1 MKTIIRSAG
10 NKSLITSEK
19 STVRRSLISRLFSSV
34 KSLLKLALL
43 ILIITAI
50 AVTFI
55 INTSGDEHYL
65 SPLPLVSNNPLV
77 VNDITQ
83 LNAIHVAKI
92 IKPTLSSEI
101 IQAINNSTGPISIG
115 GGRFSMG
122 GQVAFAD
129 SLHIDMR
136 DFNKILALD
145 VANKTITVQPG
156 ITWRDIQTVIDKEN
170 LAIKIMQTY
179 ANFTVG
185 GSLSVNV
192 HGRYI
197 GEGPLISSVLSM
209 KVVLASGEEL
219 FISREENS
227 AIFYA
232 VIGGYG
238 GIGVITEA
246 TLSLADNTVIERS
259 TQVMPVVDYAQHFAK
274 NVRNNTDVVFHNG
287 DLYPPDYDTVRDI
300 TWVTS
305 RQQPTETDRLRAQG
319 ADYKWERIAAEFV
332 GNYAIGKSIR
342 QHIIDPLYY
351 AKDKVVWRN
360 WEASYDV
367 RELEPKSRKDSTYV
381 LREYFVP
388 VDKFDQF
395 VPIMKNI
402 FLKHDAN
409 IINVSIRHA
418 HSAPENMLSWARNE
432 MFAFVVYYLQG
443 TDKAAIEQVGVWS
456 KAMIDAVIA
465 VNGSYYLPYQIF
477 ASKAQFHQAYPRA
490 DEFFAIKAELDPDN
504 RFTNQLWQ
512 RYYQL
517 DSPQRDEVIINTL
530 SGGLTIYEAKKQLG
544 QYFRAEEQ
552 TMLTIP
558 EWYLVFNPL
567 EYAQYLAGDSNRE
580 PAENNNPS
588 NFPFMASIDEYW
600 RQYDRVVALGASYE
614 QDNDEYITMLQVIG
628 ISTTVEY
635 MYKSLYENTIG
646 RFTYWTTDGNKTT
659 EDITIAR
666 AHKAYSDL
674 IFQQAWYK
682 FDFGYWI
689 DEIWWQSDFFGPNFI
704 RKLERKLF
712 FTIEFSIK
720 SGYAKLIEF
729 ASGVSYEASDG
740 LIYLIVDIAPEKIKL
755 IPDRIQVLAS
765 ENNQHL
771 LSIPRWGPFTE
782 LLPELISQGANIIEI
797 SGNKNIAVSYLIP
810 TAEPA
815 IINTGIKLFD
825 SVMVSNNQVKRSV
838 KLVKVTELRRL
849 LQELKIKGAQLEH
862 LYDY

>member
-1 MKTIIRSAG
+1 MKTIIRNDVNTG
-10 NKSLITSEK
+10 LTKVIVK
-19 STVRRSLISRLFSSV
+19 RSFDFI
-34 KSLLKLALL
+34 KNLLKLLL
-43 ILIITAI
+43 LMLIITAI
-50 AVTFI
+50 AATI
-55 INTSGDEHYL
+55 IIQSSGDEQYK
-65 SPLPLVSNNPLV
+65 SPLSLASSNPLV
-77 VNDITQ
+77 VNDISQ
-83 LNAIHVAKI
+83 LNATRVAKV

-101 IQAINNSTGPISIG
+101 IQAIKNSTGPISIG

-122 GQVAFAD
+122 GQVAFED

-136 DFNKILALD
+136 DFKQILALD

-156 ITWRDIQTVIDKEN
+156 ITWRDIQAVIDKEN

-209 KVVLASGEEL
+209 KVVLASGEEVFL
-219 FISREENS
+219 SRDEN
-227 AIFYA
+227 AEIFYA

-246 TLSLADNTVIERS
+246 TLSLAENRVIERS
-259 TQVMPVVDYAQHFAK
+259 SQVMPVTEYAQHFTK
-274 NVRNNTDVVFHNG
+274 NVRNNSEVVFHNG

-300 TWVTS
+300 TWITS
-305 RQQPTETDRLRAQG
+305 TQQPTETDRLRARN
-319 ADYKWERIAAEFV
+319 ADYKWQRIAAEFV

-388 VDKFDQF
+388 VEKFDQF
-395 VPIMKNI
+395 VPVMKNI
-402 FLKHDAN
+402 FLKHEAN

-418 HSAPENMLSWARNE
+418 HAAPENMLSWARNE

-443 TDKAAIEQVGVWS
+443 TDTAAIEKVGQWS
-456 KAMIDAVIA
+456 REMIDAVIA

-477 ASKAQFHQAYPRA
+477 ASKAQFHRAYPRA
-490 DEFFAIKAELDPDN
+490 DEFFVLKATLDPNN
-504 RFTNQLWQ
+504 RFTNKLWQ
-512 RYYQL
+512 QYYRVEHAQN
-517 DSPQRDEVIINTL
+517 DAPIGESVTNNSIIK
-530 SGGLTIYEAKKQLG
+530 EAKKQLP

-552 TMLTIP
+552 TVLTIP
-558 EWYLVFNPL
+558 EWYLVFNPV
-567 EYAQYLAGDSNRE
+567 EYAQYLADD
-580 PAENNNPS
+580 NNPS

-600 RQYDRVVALGASYE
+600 RQYDRVVELGASYE
-614 QDNDEYITMLQVIG
+614 QDNDEYMTMLQVIG

-635 MYKSLYENTIG
+635 MYKSLYENTLG
-646 RFTYWTTDGNKTT
+646 RFTYWTTDGSKTA
-659 EDITIAR
+659 EDIIIAR
-666 AHKAYSDL
+666 AQKAYSEF

-689 DEIWWQSDFFGPNFI
+689 DEIWFHADFFGNNFI
-704 RKLERKLF
+704 RKFERKLF
-712 FTIEFSIK
+712 FTLEFAFK
-720 SGYAKLIEF
+720 STYAKLIEF
-729 ASGVSYEASDG
+729 ASGVSYEVSDG
-740 LIYLIVDIAPEKIKL
+740 LIYLVADIAPENLAL
-755 IPDRIQVLAS
+755 IPNRIQVLAS

-771 LSIPRWGPFTE
+771 LSIPRWGAFTE
-782 LLPELISQGANIIEI
+782 LLPQLITQGANIIEI
-797 SGNKNIAVSYLIP
+797 SGNKHIAVSYLIP
-810 TAEPA
+810 ISEPA
-815 IINTGIKLFD
+815 TINTGVKLFD
-825 SVMVSNNQVKRSV
+825 SAMVSNAKVKRSV
-838 KLVKVTELRRL
+838 KLVNVVELGGL
-849 LQELKIKGAQLEH
+849 LEEIKTKGAQLEH